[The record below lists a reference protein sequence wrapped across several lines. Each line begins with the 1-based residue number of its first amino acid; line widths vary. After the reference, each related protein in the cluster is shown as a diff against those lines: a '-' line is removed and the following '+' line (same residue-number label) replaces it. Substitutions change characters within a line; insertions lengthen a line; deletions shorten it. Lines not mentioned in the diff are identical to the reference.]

1 MEGIVLGAWFTDL
14 HELLLLTDLFIFLC
28 VKVCDFRI
36 FSNPLPTFFPNPLP
50 TFFPK
55 KTFLK

>member
-36 FSNPLPTFFPNPLP
+36 FSNPLPTFFP
-50 TFFPK
+50 K